1 MMSKL
6 LPNIYGAAALT
17 LHKLSQ
23 KREKGTFSTLFTEVI
38 IMLMPT
44 PGRTPRERESA
55 AGATHECRR
64 ENLPQ
69 RACKPKPA
77 VYRGTVTCPS
87 PLGLFGKAALQ
98 NVIKPMCFTTLT
110 K

>member
-23 KREKGTFSTLFTEVI
+23 KREKGTFPTLFTEVI
-38 IMLMPT
+38 ITLMPT

-55 AGATHECRR
+55 AGATHERRR

-69 RACKPKPA
+69 RARKPKPA
-77 VYRGTVTCPS
+77 VRGTVTCPS
-87 PLGLFGKAALQ
+87 PLGSFGKAALQ